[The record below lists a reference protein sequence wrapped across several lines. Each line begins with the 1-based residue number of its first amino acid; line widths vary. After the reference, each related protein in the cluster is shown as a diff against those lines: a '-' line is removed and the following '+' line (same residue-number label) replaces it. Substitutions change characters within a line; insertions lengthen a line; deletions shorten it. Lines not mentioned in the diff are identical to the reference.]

1 MFNQFYHG
9 SLRKYVVMFGTLF
22 NSIYINRINS
32 SNETVQSMKVPLS
45 YGPKE
50 KFLARL
56 EGDPTFNRPAM
67 VLPRMAFEITSIS
80 YASDRKLNTLNRNVK
95 VNSANTASLAYQYQ
109 SVPYDIGFTL
119 YIMVKNVDDG
129 TRIVE
134 QILPYFT
141 PEWTITANLIPQLGL
156 NVDIPIILK
165 TIGSQ
170 DTYEGDFMNRRA
182 IVWTLDFAM
191 KAYLFGPTKKGSI
204 IKTVNTN
211 IYVAKTENID
221 DSVGVTNIASR
232 ITVRPGLL
240 ANGSPTSNVS
250 LSVDISQ
257 IDASENYGFITE
269 FDSYEDIIQ

>member
-1 MFNQFYHG
+1 
-9 SLRKYVVMFGTLF
+9 MFGTLF

>member
-1 MFNQFYHG
+1 MFSQFYHG

-22 NSIYINRINS
+22 NEIYINRINS
-32 SNETVQSMKVPLS
+32 NNETVQSMKVPLS

-56 EGDPTFNRPAM
+56 EGDPAFNRPAM

-80 YASDRKLNTLNRNVK
+80 YASDRKLNTLNRSVK

-156 NVDIPIILK
+156 NVDIPIVLK

-191 KAYLFGPTKKGSI
+191 KAYLFGPVKKGSI

-221 DSVGVTNIASR
+221 DSVGVTDIASR

-240 ANGSPTSNVS
+240 ANGSPTSNAS